1 MSASTNRHHDMFS
14 PSIANDHTERRT
26 IGFALFWLCERFGR
40 KNTSQVAFRCES
52 AHDSSWLVG
61 ITGQSLPILRVC
73 EVCSASGSDLG
84 RSTPGRDAMRYD
96 SLYPI
101 FRPRRTTPKV
111 TGPETATRSSSKNA
125 GL

>member
-1 MSASTNRHHDMFS
+1 VKSEMVCASCQLIPISTVV
-14 PSIANDHTERRT
+14 T
-26 IGFALFWLCERFGR
+26 INSR
-40 KNTSQVAFRCES
+40 V
-52 AHDSSWLVG
+52 VG